1 LVSTSLNRLVAR
13 RNQIVRTEF
22 AQERDALDPAR
33 PPRAALPHAISS
45 TAWAS
50 VVGTDK
56 YCRGRAARHRGG
68 ICARFDRL
76 GEDLAVLDRAIN
88 EATVDRP

>member
-1 LVSTSLNRLVAR
+1 LSAPNSLKNETHSILHARLVPR
-13 RNQIVRTEF
+13 CRT
-22 AQERDALDPAR
+22 P
-33 PPRAALPHAISS
+33 ISS